1 MSKIY
6 DQSSYVTCRWWNRR
20 QKDLQTTNQQK
31 KVSGGGHLLD
41 YPTLRATIRHYETG
55 KIYEIVE
62 IDCFSQIGT
71 NL

>member
-1 MSKIY
+1 MWPAGGGIEDKK
-6 DQSSYVTCRWWNRR
+6 TCRP
-20 QKDLQTTNQQK
+20 QTNTK